1 MGLYE
6 WLMKLQ
12 EPGIAVHEFAA
23 AAYLYAAGV
32 LTATQA
38 RDALNLSGSE
48 AQEANTLLQR
58 IQSGALV
65 VDRANA
71 ILILAERQIAPYTT
85 VAAVKTALGV

>member
-6 WLMKLQ
+6 RLMKLQ
-12 EPGIAVHEFAA
+12 EPGIAVHEFA

>member
-6 WLMKLQ
+6 RLMKLQ

-38 RDALNLSGSE
+38 RDALNLSGS
-48 AQEANTLLQR
+48 
-58 IQSGALV
+58 GALV